1 MGERKKG
8 GRETHVT
15 VSPMIG
21 TTRNNAKAS
30 RKVDGVCDNIY
41 NLSTTHKEEKGN
53 KYCFTMQHGN
63 DSLVTTFYRSGK
75 CKREGEEKED
85 YTDAYCH
92 VL

>member
-30 RKVDGVCDNIY
+30 RKVDKVCDNIY
-41 NLSTTHKEEKGN
+41 NLSTTHNE
-53 KYCFTMQHGN
+53 
-63 DSLVTTFYRSGK
+63 
-75 CKREGEEKED
+75 
-85 YTDAYCH
+85 
-92 VL
+92 